1 MSNTDTV
8 KAIYAAFGR
17 GDVDFII
24 NQLAD
29 DVEWDVYR
37 SNYGQK
43 AGVPHMQ
50 YRKGPEAVRDFFDDV
65 ANIGI
70 TRFDVLSILE
80 GGNQVAAEIDWDSIK
95 TDEEEM
101 HLWTFND
108 AGKVTRYRHYAD
120 TAKHAAHFG
129 SSAGSA
135 SA

>member
-1 MSNTDTV
+1 MSNADTV

-24 NQLAD
+24 GQLAD
-29 DVEWDVYR
+29 DVEWDTYR
-37 SNYGQK
+37 NNYGQK

-50 YRKGPEAVRDFFDDV
+50 MRKGPEAVRSFFDDV
-65 ANIGI
+65 AKIGI
-70 TRFDVLSILE
+70 TRFDVLSIME
-80 GGNQVAAEIDWDSIK
+80 GGDQVAAEIDWDSPA

-108 AGKVTRYRHYAD
+108 AGQVTRYRHYAD

-129 SSAGSA
+129 RAAGTA
-135 SA
+135 A

>member
-1 MSNTDTV
+1 MSNSDTV
-8 KAIYAAFGR
+8 RAIYAAFGR

-29 DVEWDVYR
+29 DVEWDTYR
-37 SNYGQK
+37 NNYGQK

-50 YRKGPEAVRDFFDDV
+50 YRKGPEAVRSFFDDV
-65 ANIGI
+65 AKIGI
-70 TRFDVLSILE
+70 TRFDVLSVME
-80 GGNQVAAEIDWDSIK
+80 GGNQVAAEIDWDSTK

-120 TAKHAAHFG
+120 TAKHAKYFG
-129 SSAGSA
+129 DAAGSA